1 MGFWQDFTPVFQ
13 KSRLTFV
20 EKRQEAGNV
29 ASFLFKLDGAPFWK
43 AGQHGIFSFP
53 HKLEGRSWRA
63 FSLSS
68 GPDEAEVRITT
79 RITDKPSP
87 YKRALMALKPGDQM
101 VMRGPFGPFFLDG
114 SKRPVVFIA
123 GGIGIT
129 PYRALIGDAIG
140 KKEQAP
146 ASIHLLYADDRGEYA
161 LRDELEAMV
170 EQGGFV
176 TIAYTQSKELPS
188 QIAVSVA
195 KWGTRALYYVSG
207 PGGMV
212 SAVKK
217 ALREQGI
224 GGKNVKTDVFFGL

>member
-1 MGFWQDFTPVFQ
+1 MWKIG
-13 KSRLTFV
+13 
-20 EKRQEAGNV
+20 KRREM
-29 ASFLFKLDGAPFWK
+29 ASFLFKLDGLRFGRRASTD
-43 AGQHGIFSFP
+43 FSFP

-161 LRDELEAMV
+161 
-170 EQGGFV
+170 
-176 TIAYTQSKELPS
+176 
-188 QIAVSVA
+188 
-195 KWGTRALYYVSG
+195 SG
-207 PGGMV
+207 
-212 SAVKK
+212 
-217 ALREQGI
+217 
-224 GGKNVKTDVFFGL
+224 